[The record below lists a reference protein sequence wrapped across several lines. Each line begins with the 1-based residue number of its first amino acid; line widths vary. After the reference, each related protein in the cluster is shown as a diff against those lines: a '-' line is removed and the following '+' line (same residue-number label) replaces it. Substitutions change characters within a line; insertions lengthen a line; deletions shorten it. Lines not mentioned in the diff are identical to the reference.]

1 MSTHETH
8 AIFSYS
14 HNTGQQIGSNTG
26 TIQNQYYYSPE
37 RPETP
42 PNPSLFIPF
51 PQDRDFVDRETILQQ
66 LDCRCAVPGS
76 RTALV
81 GLSGVGKS
89 QLAIEYAYRIHRRS
103 PETWVFWIYAG
114 NADRFEQS
122 YRDVADIVKLPGRRD
137 PKANIF
143 KLVHDW
149 LRDSR
154 NGNWMVILDNVDD
167 AEFLVNRPRKTQ
179 GQVAHDNRRADRP
192 LEQYL
197 PRSPNGSLL
206 ITSQSK
212 EAALKIVDQR
222 NIITVDR
229 MNQEHAQALLDRKLG
244 GQSNSQESLKLATML
259 DCMPLAIIQ
268 AAAYISDPD
277 RNCSAQQYINE
288 FQESDHLKIRL
299 LEEDEGQFRRDW
311 EAKNSV
317 LKTWV
322 ISFNRIRQNRQ
333 SAADLLSLMSFFD
346 CQGIPKT
353 LLQHQHIH
361 NSNTTQSPTNMTDE
375 LNKDIL
381 KLQRYSLISAN
392 IEESFNMH
400 SLVQLVTRRWL
411 EQSGELEKWKQQY
424 IRNLNAAFPTVSYES
439 WAQCQQLFPHARSAA
454 DQQPQDRDSLV
465 EWAAVMYKAA
475 LFDWQKGNGAD
486 GEKLATRAMEIY
498 KEHLGPEHK
507 ETLRGIAMLGAIYS
521 LRGRWKEAEKL
532 KVQVLELRKR
542 VLGPEHPDTLTSMS
556 NLGSIYRN
564 QGRWKE
570 AEELEVQVLELRK
583 RVLGPEHPDTLTS
596 IANLASTYWNQ
607 GRWKEAEKLKI
618 QVLELRKRVL
628 GPEYPETLTS
638 MANLASTYWN
648 QGRLKEAEELE
659 VQVLELCKRV
669 LGPEHPNTLTSM
681 ANLASTYRNQ
691 GRWKEGEELEVQVLE
706 LRKRVLGPEHPDTLA
721 SMANLG
727 STYRNQGRWKEAE
740 ELQVQELEL
749 CKQVLGPEH
758 PDTLASMANLGS
770 TYRNQGRW
778 KEAEELQ
785 VQELE
790 LCKQVLGPEHPD
802 TLASIANL
810 ASTYRNQGRWKEGEE
825 LEVQVLELR
834 KRVLGP
840 KHPDTLASM
849 ANLAFAWKRQGTIK
863 SALALMKQCAEL
875 RRNLLGPNHPDTISS
890 SDTLRDWETA
900 VDTPIWYSRQNIL
913 AFSFLALPCLYFLS
927 KTLFKRRV
935 WDA

>member
-51 PQDRDFVDRETILQQ
+51 PQDRDFIDRETILQQ

-89 QLAIEYAYRIHRRS
+89 QLAIEYAYRIHKRS
-103 PETWVFWIYAG
+103 SETWVFWIYTG

-122 YRDVADIVKLPGRRD
+122 YRDVADIIKLPGRRD

-154 NGNWMVILDNVDD
+154 NGNWIVILDNVDD
-167 AEFLVNRPRKTQ
+167 AEFLVNRPRKIQ
-179 GQVAHDNRRADRP
+179 GQAAHDNRRADRP

-197 PRSPNGSLL
+197 PRSPNESLL

-222 NIITVDR
+222 NIIIVDR

-259 DCMPLAIIQ
+259 DCILLAIIQ
-268 AAAYISDPD
+268 AAVYISDPD
-277 RNCSAQQYINE
+277 WNCSVQQYINE

-299 LEEDEGQFRRDW
+299 LEKDEGQFGRDW

-322 ISFNRIRQNRQ
+322 IF
-333 SAADLLSLMSFFD
+333 FFD

-411 EQSGELEKWKQQY
+411 EQSGELEK
-424 IRNLNAAFPTVSYES
+424 
-439 WAQCQQLFPHARSAA
+439 SAA

-465 EWAAVMYKAA
+465 EWAAVMYKAHEQSRIH
-475 LFDWQKGNGAD
+475 LQESGTMERSG
-486 GEKLATRAMEIY
+486 RAGM
-498 KEHLGPEHK
+498 
-507 ETLRGIAMLGAIYS
+507 
-521 LRGRWKEAEKL
+521 
-532 KVQVLELRKR
+532 
-542 VLGPEHPDTLTSMS
+542 
-556 NLGSIYRN
+556 
-564 QGRWKE
+564 
-570 AEELEVQVLELRK
+570 
-583 RVLGPEHPDTLTS
+583 
-596 IANLASTYWNQ
+596 
-607 GRWKEAEKLKI
+607 
-618 QVLELRKRVL
+618 L
-628 GPEYPETLTS
+628 GPEYPDTLAS
-638 MANLASTYWN
+638 MANLASIYWN
-648 QGRLKEAEELE
+648 QGRLKEA
-659 VQVLELCKRV
+659 
-669 LGPEHPNTLTSM
+669 
-681 ANLASTYRNQ
+681 
-691 GRWKEGEELEVQVLE
+691 EELEVQVLE

-721 SMANLG
+721 SMANL
-727 STYRNQGRWKEAE
+727 
-740 ELQVQELEL
+740 
-749 CKQVLGPEH
+749 
-758 PDTLASMANLGS
+758 
-770 TYRNQGRW
+770 
-778 KEAEELQ
+778 
-785 VQELE
+785 
-790 LCKQVLGPEHPD
+790 
-802 TLASIANL
+802 
-810 ASTYRNQGRWKEGEE
+810 
-825 LEVQVLELR
+825 
-834 KRVLGP
+834 
-840 KHPDTLASM
+840 
-849 ANLAFAWKRQGTIK
+849 AFAWKR
-863 SALALMKQCAEL
+863 
-875 RRNLLGPNHPDTISS
+875 
-890 SDTLRDWETA
+890 
-900 VDTPIWYSRQNIL
+900 
-913 AFSFLALPCLYFLS
+913 
-927 KTLFKRRV
+927 
-935 WDA
+935 